1 MAATVNVVQPAVGH
15 VTVVNPDHAAY
26 TVRYTPPAGRPVT
39 LGNFRIYCHACHTT
53 LLSSPNNPATFDL
66 AELEYLGHPGPFDV
80 TIDVSGYN
88 TVYFEAFPFPAAGGT
103 ATVNK
108 ASQTG
113 EDGGTTDVYL
123 TATPSAGYQF
133 KAWSLTVYDADGEF
147 VRERIRFSTNP
158 RVHYNSIPIQDGYR
172 WAFEAEFE
180 TAQTNMWATIKAGEG
195 TIEPMAQT
203 ASPAEINKY
212 WLLTPAEGYWCAGMI
227 KSILNSPITLGY
239 RCAWP
244 NNYNIRVY
252 KGTTAVQNWPA
263 NRIGEYP
270 GYFFKNR
277 ITFKIVGNGAVNLIS
292 NTDSIYNSDG
302 TWCKDAT
309 GYDNECATA
318 FSAAAAPGWVFS
330 HFIAPGGQRYAQ
342 QRIQVTYGRT
352 DVGFTPGTMYHRL
365 VDLTIDTEYVVSTQT
380 YDYGIDVQKM
390 LDNMGEWTAVF
401 VPNPN
406 GSILYGAQGAIIF
419 GEAGVPLYGGV

>member
-26 TVRYTPPAGRPVT
+26 TVRYDPPAGRPVT

-123 TATPSAGYQF
+123 TATPKSGYTF
-133 KAWSLTVYDADGEF
+133 KAWTLTVYNADGEQ
-147 VRERIRFSTNP
+147 VRERVRFSTAS
-158 RVHYNSIPIQDGYR
+158 RLHYSSIPIQDGYR

-180 TAQTNMWATIKAGEG
+180 TATTNMWATVKTGEG
-195 TIEPMAQT
+195 TISPMAQT
-203 ASPAEINKY
+203 KALHDTVY
-212 WLLTPAEGYWCAGMI
+212 WLMTPAEGYWCAGMR
-227 KSILNSPITLGY
+227 KTGSWGYTLASLGY
-239 RCAWP
+239 RCAHP
-244 NNYNIRVY
+244 LNYNVSAHFGDTY
-252 KGTTAVQNWPA
+252 QFQDGL
-263 NRIGEYP
+263 GEWP

-277 ITFKIVGNGAVNLIS
+277 ITFNIVGSGKVELIS
-292 NTDSIYNSDG
+292 NTDAIYNDDG
-302 TWCKDAT
+302 TWCKDKT
-309 GYDNECATA
+309 GRNYEGATA
-318 FSAAAAPGWVFS
+318 FKAVAAAGWVFD
-330 HFIAPGGQRYAQ
+330 HWEAPGGASYADTSVQVAYNQAESTGGSYYTRYTNL
-342 QRIQVTYGRT
+342 VTRRLSIENL
-352 DVGFTPGTMYHRL
+352 VG
-365 VDLTIDTEYVVSTQT
+365 
-380 YDYGIDVQKM
+380 YDYEIDPQKA
-390 LDNMGEWTAVF
+390 LDLLGEWKAVF
-401 VPNPN
+401 KPNPN
-406 GSILYGAQGAIIF
+406 GSILYGAQGAIIY
-419 GEAGVPLYGGV
+419 GEDGVPLYGGV